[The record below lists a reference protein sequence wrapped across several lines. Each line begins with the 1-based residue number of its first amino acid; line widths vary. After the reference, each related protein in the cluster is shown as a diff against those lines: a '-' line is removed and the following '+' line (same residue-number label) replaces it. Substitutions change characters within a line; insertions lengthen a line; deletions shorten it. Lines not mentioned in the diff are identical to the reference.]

1 LTVSPRSAPLG
12 VWLIGARG
20 AISTCLAYGVFGL
33 RRGLLGATGVVTDGE
48 PFCELPLAS
57 EDDLVFGGH
66 EVSTRDLS
74 ASVGELVQAG
84 VLPGDLAQA
93 CAEEGDLFSAATRPG
108 ILDAAE
114 VGGQDLDPRSAEL
127 GALLPREQVARVIA
141 DWDSFE
147 AENKLDGMVV
157 VDLSS
162 TEAQQEA
169 RPAWQSLAAFEE
181 ELDSGRSQP
190 ASVLYAYAAL
200 SSGRPLVNFTP
211 NRSASI
217 PALMELAEKKGV
229 AHAGRD
235 GKTGETLLKTAL
247 APMFTHRALKVHAWQ
262 GYNML
267 GNRDGAVLS
276 DSAHRATKIEN
287 KDRAL
292 RELLGDGDE
301 LHTGV
306 GIDYVPSLGD
316 WKTAMDLVHFEG
328 FLGARMTLQMT
339 WMGSDSALAAPLV
352 LDLIRLVDFAQRA
365 GEGGSLTATACFFKA
380 PVSGG
385 SHDFHQQ
392 HAKLVHWAEKHLA
405 EG

>member
-1 LTVSPRSAPLG
+1 MG

-20 AISTCLAYGVFGL
+20 AISTCLTYGVYGL
-33 RRGLLGATGVVTDGE
+33 RRGLLDPTGVVTAGE
-48 PFCELPLAS
+48 PFCRLPLAS
-57 EDDLVFGGH
+57 EEDLIFGGH

-74 ASVGELVQAG
+74 TSLAELVTG
-84 VLPGDLAQA
+84 GILPQDLVHA
-93 CAEEGDLFSAATRPG
+93 CAEEGDQFAAATRPG
-108 ILDAAE
+108 LLDPAE
-114 VGGQDLDPRSAEL
+114 VGGQDLDHRSAEL
-127 GALLPREQVARVIA
+127 GALLPRDQIAHVIA
-141 DWDSFE
+141 DWGSFE
-147 AENKLDGMVV
+147 TEYHLDGMVV

-162 TEAQQEA
+162 TEAQQEQ
-169 RPAWQSLAAFEE
+169 RPSWQDLAAFEE
-181 ELDSGRSQP
+181 ELDSGRPQP

-211 NRSASI
+211 NLSASI

-292 RELLGDGDE
+292 RELLGGGDD

-306 GIDYVPSLGD
+306 GIDFVPSLGD

-339 WMGSDSALAAPLV
+339 WTGSDSALAAPLV
-352 LDLIRLVDFAQRA
+352 LDLVRLVDFAQRA
-365 GEGGSLTATACFFKA
+365 GEGGSLKAAACFFKA

-385 SHDFHQQ
+385 THDFHRQ
-392 HAKLVHWAEKHLA
+392 HESLLAWAKGHL
-405 EG
+405 G

>member
-1 LTVSPRSAPLG
+1 MTVSPRSAPLG
-12 VWLIGARG
+12 IWLIGARG

-33 RRGLLGATGVVTDGE
+33 RRGLHDATGVVTAGE
-48 PFCELPLAS
+48 PFSQLPLVA

-66 EVSTRDLS
+66 EISTRDLS
-74 ASVGELVQAG
+74 ASVGELVNAG
-84 VLPGDLAQA
+84 VLPPDLVQA
-93 CAEEGDLFSAATRPG
+93 CSEEADLFAAATRPG
-108 ILDAAE
+108 MLDATE

-127 GALLPREQVARVIA
+127 GALLPREQIRHVIA
-141 DWDSFE
+141 DWDAFE
-147 AENKLDGMVV
+147 AEHNLDGMVV

-162 TEAQQEA
+162 TEVRQES
-169 RPAWQSLAAFEE
+169 RDAWESLSALEE
-181 ELDSGRSQP
+181 ELDGGRPQP
-190 ASVLYAYAAL
+190 ASLLYAYAAL

-211 NRSASI
+211 NISASA
-217 PALMELAEKKGV
+217 PALMELAEKNNV

-267 GNRDGAVLS
+267 GNRDGAVLA

-292 RELLGDGDE
+292 RELLGGGDE

-316 WKTAMDLVHFEG
+316 WKTAMDLIHFEG

-339 WMGSDSALAAPLV
+339 WTGSDSALAAPLV
-352 LDLIRLVDFAQRA
+352 LDLVRLVDFAQRA
-365 GEGGSLTATACFFKA
+365 GEGGALEASACFFKA
-380 PVSGG
+380 PVAGG
-385 SHDFHQQ
+385 THDFHRQ
-392 HAKLVHWAEKHLA
+392 HEELVRWAKRHL
-405 EG
+405 G